1 VTRSTIALLAALG
14 ASACASAPP
23 APPPKPVGPS
33 FEQKTSWILRLEDQ
47 RMLRDPA
54 PPSPPP
60 APAPPPSAARRNTPP
75 PVVQPPPPT
84 PDLVPLLRDSEARI
98 RRRAALA
105 IGRVGLREGIAALTP
120 VLSDADAEVRQM
132 AAFAI
137 GLIGDQSGRDPLVAA
152 LKDPSPLVK
161 GSAAEALGLIG
172 DPAAAPAVAQMA
184 AEIAGSGALA
194 QLPDENGDSVR
205 DTPAAAY
212 RLALS
217 ALVRLK
223 SYDALATAALSGAEP
238 RVHWWPVAY
247 ALQRFE
253 DPRAVPALLTLLRDP
268 QPYTRAFAAK
278 GLGAMKD
285 RRAVPALIPLVAA
298 PEKNVAV
305 EAIRALGRLG
315 DRTAVPA
322 LIKIVETPKPDPHL
336 RLESIVALGSLGGD
350 AATGTL
356 LDALG
361 DPAPAVRAAAIRAVA
376 QADPEGFVPVLS
388 GLDPDMHWSVRAALA
403 SVLGSLAP
411 EAGLPRLKAMLQDS
425 DERVIPAVLAAVAKQ
440 RAPDAAAVMKER
452 LTAADPVT
460 RAAAANALGELK
472 PADGAAALADAYQ
485 RGERDTTYVARAAA
499 LTALAGYG
507 ASAATPLLTNALSD
521 PDWAVRVKAATLL
534 KQLTPSSEPEPMIR
548 PAPAHPAE
556 FYANPRLASPPVST
570 QAYIDTDRGTIQIEF
585 AVLDAPL
592 TVDNFITLARKGF
605 FDGVAIHRVVPDF
618 VVQAGDPR
626 GDGEGGPGYA
636 IRDELNER
644 PYLRG
649 TVGMALDWADT
660 GGSQF
665 FIAHSPQPHLDGK
678 YTAFGRVIAGMEI
691 VDQIQQWD
699 VIRRVRIWDGT
710 EPEPAPTAP

>member
-14 ASACASAPP
+14 ATACASAPP
-23 APPPKPVGPS
+23 APPPKPIGPS
-33 FEQKTSWILRLEDQ
+33 IETKTSWILRLEDQ
-47 RMLRDPA
+47 RALRDPA
-54 PPSPPP
+54 PPPPPP
-60 APAPPPSAARRNTPP
+60 APAPPPTAGRHKIPP
-75 PVVQPPPPT
+75 PVVEPPPLT
-84 PDLVPLLRDSEARI
+84 PDLVQLLGDGEARV

-105 IGRVGLREGIAALTP
+105 IGRVGLREGVAGLTP
-120 VLSDADAEVRQM
+120 ALSDTDPEVRQM
-132 AAFAI
+132 AAFAL
-137 GLIGDQSGRDPLVAA
+137 GLIGDRSARDPLVAA
-152 LKDPSPLVK
+152 LNDPSLLVK

-172 DPAAAPAVAQMA
+172 DAGAAPAVAQMA
-184 AEIAGSGALA
+184 AQIVASGALA
-194 QLPDENGDSVR
+194 QLPDENAETAR

-212 RLALS
+212 RLALY

-223 SYDALATAALSGAEP
+223 SYDALVTAALDGPEP
-238 RVHWWPVAY
+238 RLHWWPVAY

-253 DPRAVPALLTLLRDP
+253 DPRGVPALLTLLRDP

-285 RRAVPALIPLVAA
+285 RRAVPALIPLAGG
-298 PEKNVAV
+298 PDKNVAV

-315 DRTAVPA
+315 DRSAAPA
-322 LIKIVETPKPDPHL
+322 LIKVVEAPRPDQTL
-336 RLESIVALGSLGGD
+336 RLEAIVALGSLGGD
-350 AATGTL
+350 AATATL
-356 LDALG
+356 LDVLG
-361 DPAPAVRAAAIRAVA
+361 DPAPQVRAAAIRAVA
-376 QADPEGFVPVLS
+376 QVDAEGFVTVLS

-403 SVLGSLAP
+403 SVLGSMPP
-411 EAGLPRLKAMLQDS
+411 EAGLPRLKAMLEDTDQ
-425 DERVIPAVLAAVAKQ
+425 RVIPAVLASIAKL

-452 LTAADPVT
+452 LASPDPVI
-460 RAAAANALGELK
+460 RAAAANAIGELK
-472 PADGAAALADAYQ
+472 PADGAAALAEAYR
-485 RGERDTTYVARAAA
+485 RGERDTTYVGRAAA

-507 ASAATPLLTNALSD
+507 ASSAVPVLTTALSD

-534 KQLTPSSEPEPMIR
+534 KQLDPASDADQRIR
-548 PAPAHPAE
+548 PAPSRPAE
-556 FYANPRLASPPVST
+556 FYANPRLANPPVST

-592 TVDNFITLARKGF
+592 TVDNFVTLARKGF
-605 FDGVAIHRVVPDF
+605 FDGVAVHRVVPDF
-618 VVQAGDPR
+618 VIQAGDPR

-665 FIAHSPQPHLDGK
+665 FITHSPQPHLDGK
-678 YTAFGRVIAGMEI
+678 YTVFGRVIAGMEI

-699 VIRRVRIWDGT
+699 VIRRVRIWDGS